1 MSQEK
6 NTLQKDIQRR
16 KRRRKLAVNALAI
29 GGAIALFS
37 LLGFVHH
44 SQKNTI
50 CRKLEIEIE
59 ESNGQSYLDEK
70 MIASMANQA
79 TDAIVGKEINAINIA
94 AIHKKISENSTV
106 KEAHVYT
113 SVDGRCIIHV
123 KQRTPIARI
132 FNQNGSSFYLDKE
145 GYTMALSDLYTARVP
160 VFVGNINEHMQD
172 TSLLARSG
180 DSDFNKRS
188 LLDEIFQFTI
198 HLQGNEFWKAQVEH
212 VQINDD
218 REFIIIPR
226 VGNHRINM
234 GAAANLE
241 EKFKKLMAFY
251 ANTIHTRDLNQYSSI
266 HVEYDGQIVCVKR

>member
-1 MSQEK
+1 MIQEK

-16 KRRRKLAVNALAI
+16 KRRRRIAVNALAI
-29 GGAIALFS
+29 GGALALFS

-59 ESNGQSYLDEK
+59 DSNGQTYLDEK
-70 MIASMANQA
+70 MIASLANQA
-79 TDAIVGKEINAINIA
+79 TNEIVGNEINDINIS

-132 FNQNGSSFYLDKE
+132 FNSNGTSFYLDKE
-145 GYTMALSDLYTARVP
+145 GFTMALSDLYTARVP
-160 VFVGNINEHMQD
+160 VFVGHIDEKMLE
-172 TSLLARSG
+172 TSILAHSDDSG
-180 DSDFNKRS
+180 FAGQSQ
-188 LLDEIFQFTI
+188 LDEMYAFTKY
-198 HLQGNEFWKAQVEH
+198 LQGNEFWQAQVEH
-212 VQINDD
+212 VYINED
-218 REFIIIPR
+218 REFVIVPR

-234 GAAANLE
+234 GEASNLE

-251 ANTIHTRDLNQYSSI
+251 ANTIHTRDLNEYSSI
-266 HVEYDGQIVCVKR
+266 LVEYDGQIVCVKR